1 MTQLT
6 APRAARA
13 ETRIERARRI
23 LSEGPRPDDYL
34 EPLPEFVERAD
45 EQVKR
50 VLAEHGV
57 VATPEGR
64 QWLIDSDT
72 LRHYYEGREVL
83 TRRTG
88 TGIVVLAA
96 GNAEVTEVL
105 LALGD
110 EFPNTCTIQYP

>member
-1 MTQLT
+1 VTQLT

-34 EPLPEFVERAD
+34 VPLPEFVARAD

-50 VLAEHGV
+50 VLAEYSV
-57 VATPEGR
+57 VVTPEAR
-64 QWLIDSDT
+64 QWMIDNDT

-88 TGIVVLAA
+88 SGVVVLAA
-96 GNAEVTEVL
+96 GDAEVTTVL
-105 LALGD
+105 ESLASEHRARLGV
-110 EFPNTCTIQYP
+110 ENP